1 LQIVYR
7 KISDLK
13 KYEKNNKKHPE
24 KQIEK
29 IVASIKEYGFKNPVL
44 IDKNDVIISGHGRTL
59 AAERIGMQE
68 VPCIDCSDLN
78 AKQVKALR
86 LMDNK
91 SAELAEWDFDNIKAE
106 LEELKL
112 EEFDIDLTGFEFEL
126 DLESGNKENDE
137 KQDPRDYMN
146 LDKFYPKTVGK
157 YGMPLI
163 RKCDI
168 DDIELIGFNYART
181 SQEKQKFLHFF
192 LDDYQFYRV
201 WNELKGNG
209 EIIKEFAGA
218 LSPDFSLYSDYP
230 ISLQIYNTYRNRYC
244 GAYWQSLGIKVI
256 PTIGWSDERSF
267 DFCFEGVEKGGV
279 VAVGTVGVMNDEN
292 AKKLFL
298 KGYNEMMKRLEPKK
312 IIIYGSKFE
321 GLIGDIIEIKP
332 FYNKFR
338 GDK

>member
-1 LQIVYR
+1 VQIVYK
-7 KISDLK
+7 KITDLK

-24 KQIEK
+24 KQLGK

-44 IDKNDVIISGHGRTL
+44 IDKNNEIIAGHGRTL

-68 VPCIDCSDLN
+68 VPCVDCSDLN

-91 SAELAEWDFDNIKAE
+91 SADLAEWDFDNIKTE
-106 LEELKL
+106 LEELKF

>member
-1 LQIVYR
+1 MQIVMK
-7 KISDLK
+7 KIDELK
-13 KYEKNNKKHPE
+13 HYEKNNKKHPE
-24 KQIEK
+24 KQIAK
-29 IVASIKEYGFKNPVL
+29 LVDSIKEFGFKNPVL
-44 IDKNDVIISGHGRTL
+44 IDKDNVIIAGHGRTI
-59 AAERIGMQE
+59 AAEKVGMTE

-91 SAELAEWDFDNIKAE
+91 SADLAEWDFDNIKVE
-106 LEELKL
+106 LEALKL
-112 EEFDIDLTGFEFEL
+112 EEFDIDLTGFEIEL
-126 DLESGNKENDE
+126 NLESGNKENDE

-181 SQEKQKFLHFF
+181 TNEKQKFLHFF

-201 WNELKGNG
+201 WNELEKNG
-209 EIIKEFAGA
+209 EIVKDFAGA

-230 ISLQIYNTYRNRYC
+230 LSLQIYNTYRNRYC

-256 PTIGWSDERSF
+256 PTIGWSDESSF
-267 DFCFEGVEKGGV
+267 DFCFEGVEKGGI
-279 VAVGTVGVMNDEN
+279 VAVGTVGVMNDEK

-298 KGYNEMMKRLEPKK
+298 QGYNEMMKRLEPKK
-312 IIIYGSKFE
+312 ILIYGSKFE
-321 GLIGDIIEIKP
+321 GLSGDIIEIKP
-332 FYNKFR
+332 FYDKF
-338 GDK
+338 GGEK